1 MTTAAN
7 RTETGIVIPLEE
19 RQPFLV
25 HLEELRWRLLR
36 SFLWIGLGGVVAWR
50 AAPQILGIL
59 IRPAGRVVFLSP
71 TEPFLVHLKAAF
83 LGGLVLSCPLLAW
96 EVWGF
101 FRPALPVRG
110 RGWVLAFLPASAG
123 LFLAGAWFGW
133 KWLLPAALKIL
144 LSFGGE
150 VMTPM
155 LTVGS
160 VVGFAC
166 WLIAGCG
173 LIFQL
178 PLAVFFLAVAGL
190 VRPAMLL
197 RHWRLA
203 VVGIL
208 ITAAVLTPTPDILTQ
223 LLLAGP
229 LAALY
234 AVSIVLA
241 LLVSFFSRKR
251 RIADVIAGQN

>member
-1 MTTAAN
+1 METAESREPEAVEILALDD
-7 RTETGIVIPLEE
+7 RRPL
-19 RQPFLV
+19 LD
-25 HLEELRWRLLR
+25 HLEELRRRLLR
-36 SFLWIGLGGVVAWR
+36 AFLWAGLGVAVAWR
-50 AAPQILGIL
+50 AAPRILEIL

-83 LGGLVLSCPLLAW
+83 LGGLILSCPLLAW

-101 FRPALPVRG
+101 FRPALPVRAK
-110 RGWVLAFLPASAG
+110 GWVLAFLPASAG

-133 KWLLPAALKIL
+133 KWLFPSALKIL

-173 LIFQL
+173 LIFQM
-178 PLAVFFLAVAGL
+178 PLVVFFLSLAGW
-190 VRPAMLL
+190 VRPALLL
-197 RHWRLA
+197 RHWRIA
-203 VVGIL
+203 VVAIL
-208 ITAAVLTPTPDILTQ
+208 ITAAVLTPTPDIFTQ
-223 LLLAGP
+223 LLLAAP

-234 AVSIVLA
+234 VVSVALA
-241 LLVSFFSRKR
+241 FLVSFFSRKR
-251 RIADVIAGQN
+251 RVADAAAG

>member
-1 MTTAAN
+1 VE
-7 RTETGIVIPLEE
+7 TERKPL
-19 RQPFLV
+19 LD
-25 HLEELRWRLLR
+25 HLEELRRRLLR
-36 SFLWIGLGGVVAWR
+36 SFLWAGLGMAVAWR
-50 AAPQILGIL
+50 AAPQILEIL

-71 TEPFLVHLKAAF
+71 AEPFLVTLKAAF

-110 RGWVLAFLPASAG
+110 RGWILAFLPASAG

-133 KWLLPAALKIL
+133 KWLFPSALKIL
-144 LSFGGE
+144 LSFGGD

-160 VVGFAC
+160 VVGFAS

-173 LIFQL
+173 LIFQV
-178 PLAVFFLAVAGL
+178 PLVIFLLTAVGL
-190 VRPAMLL
+190 VRPVTLL
-197 RHWRLA
+197 RQWRPA
-203 VVGIL
+203 VIGIL
-208 ITAAVLTPTPDILTQ
+208 IIAAVLTPTPDIFTQ

-229 LAALY
+229 LAVLY
-234 AVSIVLA
+234 VLSVG
-241 LLVSFFSRKR
+241 LSFLVQWGRLTS
-251 RIADVIAGQN
+251 N